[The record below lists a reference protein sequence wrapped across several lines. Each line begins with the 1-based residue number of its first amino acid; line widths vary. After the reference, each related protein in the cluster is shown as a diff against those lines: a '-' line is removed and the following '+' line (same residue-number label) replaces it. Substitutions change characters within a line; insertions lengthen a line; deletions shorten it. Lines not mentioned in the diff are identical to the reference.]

1 MQTHGSP
8 ARAGRHALGVTRRE
22 QPCHVMSRSMSCPE
36 ACHVRSHVM
45 SAPQIGVEPAYRMS
59 FGHDQQPVLP
69 GRFRAAADRA
79 MLDPDKDEIHSNDV
93 CARCCAFSI
102 RSSPGPAPALA
113 GPLQGRAARR
123 ARDRPGLSDR
133 AGDDGGLHRSVRAGA
148 PRGARRASPTREPP
162 PLLAPALP
170 AALEGRY
177 GGRLSVPGH
186 GHRVLAGAGAAAG
199 RRDPAAGLRGAATP
213 LRRVRRLVRA
223 QDPRHALGAPLTN
236 RGAQPSR
243 GRSRTRSCR
252 ASCTR
257 RCWRRCSPRTPGAS
271 GRTPGR

>member
-1 MQTHGSP
+1 MTSSPCFRAASGLLPSPTCSTTTKTRYTQT
-8 ARAGRHALGVTRRE
+8 
-22 QPCHVMSRSMSCPE
+22 
-36 ACHVRSHVM
+36 M
-45 SAPQIGVEPAYRMS
+45 SAPDVAPPAS
-59 FGHDQQPVLP
+59 DPLQVLHQ
-69 GRFRAAADRA
+69 RLLARY
-79 MLDPDKDEIHSNDV
+79 KDE
-93 CARCCAFSI
+93 
-102 RSSPGPAPALA
+102 L
-113 GPLQGRAARR
+113 RAARGTGPVYLIELEMTADSIEACALALR
-123 ARDRPGLSDR
+123 EALDERPLRES
-133 AGDDGGLHRSVRAGA
+133 HRPYWHQRYLPLLRVAT
-148 PRGARRASPTREPP
+148 RRASH
-162 PLLAPALP
+162 A
-170 AALEGRY
+170 
-177 GGRLSVPGH
+177 RLSVPGH